1 MQTIL
6 DVNRRPVVPFDVNNT
21 DHRRYV
27 ADFLK
32 TGTWSHSPVAF
43 YAPDGI
49 SSRAY
54 AVEKLVAYYLG
65 NEFADPKKSTK
76 RSGKLVAQ

>member
-6 DVNRRPVVPFDVNNT
+6 DVCRRPVVPFNVDNA

-32 TGTWSHSPVAF
+32 TGTWSHSPVSF

-54 AVEKLVAYYLG
+54 AVEKLVAYYLH
-65 NEFADPKKSTK
+65 NEFNEAKKVAK
-76 RSGKLVAQ
+76 RSGKLVTV